1 MIISILKEGK
11 IFFDGCDN
19 KSIFS
24 KKRDHIKYDLLYN
37 HSLNYLVGPL
47 LTTHIEPSG

>member
-24 KKRDHIKYDLLYN
+24 KKETISNMISYIII
-37 HSLNYLVGPL
+37 L
-47 LTTHIEPSG
+47 LTT